1 MKTYNLWGDI
11 CLIYNLITYNNNNNN
26 NNNNSKKKTKKKKK
40 KKEKNKREIIAAQ
53 DYKQHYKQNI
63 MRQKYYKQK
72 QIANAESTIS

>member
-1 MKTYNLWGDI
+1 VKTYNLWGDI

-26 NNNNSKKKTKKKKK
+26 NSKKKKKK

>member
-26 NNNNSKKKTKKKKK
+26 NSKKKKKK